1 QNQEMLYKTSLPLG
15 AILAHETILPSNPYS
30 DKDQDAF
37 RDWITS
43 NIGELAGAVA
53 EFKPEVLIGSSGSF
67 DTFTEILFHPKSPEQ
82 EFTSIPFP
90 QFQDLNSRLI
100 PMQIEE
106 RKKVPGMTPFRAEY
120 LGYACLLCSH
130 ILERFS
136 IHDIYQ
142 TNASLK
148 EGVYLLEYNS
158 YGQNINH

>member
-1 QNQEMLYKTSLPLG
+1 
-15 AILAHETILPSNPYS
+15 
-30 DKDQDAF
+30 
-37 RDWITS
+37 
-43 NIGELAGAVA
+43 
-53 EFKPEVLIGSSGSF
+53 
-67 DTFTEILFHPKSPEQ
+67 
-82 EFTSIPFP
+82 SIPFP